1 MPRVRPLT
9 ESAKIAARWQVQDS
23 EFYDQF
29 ERIRKLS
36 GMNKSRMAEYLELSV
51 PTMTKYIQSPDE
63 MPKKVERKLV
73 LLAERVGVAYNPGLG
88 GGKTQAPIG
97 TQLAGVMLAIDP
109 ETGYLRAVTA

>member
-9 ESAKIAARWQVQDS
+9 ESAKIAARWQEQDG
-23 EFYDQF
+23 EFYEQL

-36 GMNKSRMAEYLELSV
+36 GMTKSTMAKALDISV
-51 PTMTKYIQSPDE
+51 PTLTKYSQCPDE

-73 LLAERVGVAYNPGLG
+73 LLCERVGIAYDPALG
-88 GGKTQAPIG
+88 GGKGKAMT

-109 ETGYLRAVTA
+109 ETGFLKAVTA